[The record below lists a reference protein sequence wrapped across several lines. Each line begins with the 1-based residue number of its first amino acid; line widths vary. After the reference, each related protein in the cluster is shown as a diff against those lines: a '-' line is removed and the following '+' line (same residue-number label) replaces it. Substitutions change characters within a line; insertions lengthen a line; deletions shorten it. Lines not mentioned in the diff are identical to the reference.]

1 MTTKS
6 KTDYDFTPY
15 QFPLAKFSKICQINC
30 LFLLWLEV
38 TVWLMLVR
46 EALLLVN
53 SDMQHDPET
62 AIWEPQTDNEWQ
74 TTLDLWNMGSNTNGK
89 NLMNQ
94 FFKTLIDFFFSW
106 CLPSY
111 IISFSKWT
119 KMMSYTCS
127 TVASSAMK
135 FSKVPYFF

>member
-1 MTTKS
+1 
-6 KTDYDFTPY
+6 
-15 QFPLAKFSKICQINC
+15 
-30 LFLLWLEV
+30 
-38 TVWLMLVR
+38 MLVR

-94 FFKTLIDFFFSW
+94 FFKTLIDFFFSV
-106 CLPSY
+106 LVMEVQQLTEFSANLSFEGDY
-111 IISFSKWT
+111 AIRIYFLSLTEHAFIST
-119 KMMSYTCS
+119 Y
-127 TVASSAMK
+127 V
-135 FSKVPYFF
+135 Y